1 MALEYVPPYLHFQV
15 QLPQIIKG
23 IKTKKTDDL
32 SIWLILALIVGLT
45 LWIIYGIGKN
55 DIIIATGNTVS
66 VSFNV
71 VLLFLKIKY
80 STNSYQLRGSR
91 HKKYKGFSIFSLLR
105 AITLGWNVNDSST
118 ASLLVYFEFSF
129 STQYYCKTLTM
140 NPMRKS
146 HLYCAPTARN
156 R

>member
-1 MALEYVPPYLHFQV
+1 MNVTIMFDFLLYGIGICATLFTLSSTV
-15 QLPQIIKG
+15 PQIIKG

-80 STNSYQLRGSR
+80 SRTPIS
-91 HKKYKGFSIFSLLR
+91 
-105 AITLGWNVNDSST
+105 
-118 ASLLVYFEFSF
+118 
-129 STQYYCKTLTM
+129 
-140 NPMRKS
+140 
-146 HLYCAPTARN
+146 
-156 R
+156 

>member
-1 MALEYVPPYLHFQV
+1 MCYIIHTFNDMV
-15 QLPQIIKG
+15 PQIIKG

-71 VLLFLKIKY
+71 VLLFLKFNI
-80 STNSYQLRGSR
+80 
-91 HKKYKGFSIFSLLR
+91 LLTP
-105 AITLGWNVNDSST
+105 IS
-118 ASLLVYFEFSF
+118 
-129 STQYYCKTLTM
+129 
-140 NPMRKS
+140 
-146 HLYCAPTARN
+146 
-156 R
+156 

>member
-1 MALEYVPPYLHFQV
+1 MFDLLLYGIGICATLFTLSSTV
-15 QLPQIIKG
+15 PQIIKG

-55 DIIIATGNTVS
+55 DIIIAIGNTVS

-80 STNSYQLRGSR
+80 SRTPIS
-91 HKKYKGFSIFSLLR
+91 
-105 AITLGWNVNDSST
+105 
-118 ASLLVYFEFSF
+118 
-129 STQYYCKTLTM
+129 
-140 NPMRKS
+140 
-146 HLYCAPTARN
+146 
-156 R
+156 